1 VAEGARA
8 AEGEAAQEE
17 EGRGLRMLSLPYLPP
32 AFFLILYSSQITRHV
47 AQIIQRQE
55 FILKLVR
62 ALMMCVVPSFFSI
75 VLRADH

>member
-1 VAEGARA
+1 
-8 AEGEAAQEE
+8 
-17 EGRGLRMLSLPYLPP
+17 
-32 AFFLILYSSQITRHV
+32 V